1 MNHLVSTELF
11 SGPLD
16 LLLELIERRRLD
28 ISTIAL
34 SEITG
39 EYIERLQGMDDEDP
53 TSVAAF
59 LHVASR
65 LVLLK
70 SRYLLQGDSPEEEE
84 DGEISLA
91 EQLRL
96 YGRYRAAAEELA
108 ILQDGGGAH
117 GGKLEL
123 PAAGEFLPIA
133 PEEFARLAEIY
144 AELVAQALPIPESD
158 IIPLP
163 RISVAERSDELRR
176 LLARNRLLDLHR
188 VFADCASK
196 SDRVITFLAVLD
208 ILRHGSARV
217 RQETAFAVITLEAA

>member
-1 MNHLVSTELF
+1 MSHVVQAEFF

-28 ISTIAL
+28 IGVISL

-39 EYIERLQGMDDEDP
+39 EYIERLSELDDEDP
-53 TSVAAF
+53 TAVAAF

-84 DGEISLA
+84 GGEASLA

-96 YGRYRAAAEELA
+96 YGRYRAVAEELA
-108 ILQDGGGAH
+108 TLQDGGAAYP
-117 GGKLEL
+117 GKLEL
-123 PAAGEFLPIA
+123 PSQSEFLPIEA
-133 PEEFARLAEIY
+133 GEFARLAEIY
-144 AELVAQALPIPESD
+144 EKLVSQSLPIPETD

-163 RISVAERSDELRR
+163 RISVTERSDELRR
-176 LLARNRLLDLHR
+176 LLAENRLLDLHR
-188 VFADCASK
+188 VFADCESK
-196 SDRVITFLAVLD
+196 TDRVITFLAVLD

-217 RQETAFAVITLEAA
+217 RQETTFAVITLEAA